1 VDRLAPF
8 NVVFVVAVMRI
19 AGHAFLIVGFLL
31 CISIA
36 WAAIGFFAMGFGLIF
51 LLIAEERKKAKKAS
65 TLRSRCTETQFGSI
79 EAVQPLKA
87 TTLNATQVW
96 QDQTGLHAYE
106 PNQVDEWE
114 SLVRSDQDLSRVV
127 TNLTPF
133 GQKYV
138 EQLAKAYVAFNDKA
152 FLPMILNMVIASA
165 RKDADLRSV
174 DAFVGPN
181 DQSSASS
188 SQPDR
193 LREIASLTTLKSS
206 SEDGRD
212 RWENGREAIQPKSM
226 DSFVIPLQRAPL
238 SGSGQRSESPAHH
251 DDVTAEADVFSPVQP
266 PVQEIEPG
274 DVDNLKSLFD
284 QLVLSS
290 SKGKES

>member
-1 VDRLAPF
+1 
-8 NVVFVVAVMRI
+8 MRI

-51 LLIAEERKKAKKAS
+51 LLIAEEREKAS
-65 TLRSRCTETQFGSI
+65 ALRSRCTETQFGSI
-79 EAVQPLKA
+79 EAEQPLKA

-96 QDQTGLHAYE
+96 QDQTSLRAYE
-106 PNQVDEWE
+106 PNQIDEWE
-114 SLVRSDQDLSRVV
+114 SLVRRDQDLSRVV

-174 DAFVGPN
+174 DAFVSPN
-181 DQSSASS
+181 DQSSARS
-188 SQPDR
+188 SQPDS
-193 LREIASLTTLKSS
+193 LSEIASLTTFKSS

-212 RWENGREAIQPKSM
+212 RWENGGGEAIQSKSM
-226 DSFVIPLQRAPL
+226 DSFVILPQHAPL
-238 SGSGQRSESPAHH
+238 SGSGQRSESPADH
-251 DDVTAEADVFSPVQP
+251 DDVTAEADFFSPVQP

-284 QLVLSS
+284 QRVLSS
-290 SKGKES
+290 SKGKAS